1 MHQDDRPRKAVP
13 AQSTILPFTALI
25 VANVALAFGPWF
37 VRMSDTGPVAAAFWR
52 MMLAAPVLFGASLLL
67 RQQPIRR
74 ARGLWWVLALSGLAF
89 AADLGSWHAGILR
102 TTLANSTLFGNVATL
117 MFPVYGFIVA
127 RAWPTRL
134 QATALGLAATGG
146 GLLLG
151 RSAELSPQHLAG
163 DVLCLGAGLFY
174 TVYFILMSRVRETM
188 APLPALA
195 LSSIAS
201 LLPLLAAAWMLG
213 ESILP
218 RNWGVLVALALVSQ
232 VFGQGLMIYAL
243 GKLSPLVVGLGLLTQ
258 PVVAGA
264 IGWGVYGERLGGLDF
279 VGAGLVA
286 IALVLVRKGGRT
298 PVQLAP
304 VGAQGQRKTHG

>member
-1 MHQDDRPRKAVP
+1 MA
-13 AQSTILPFTALI
+13 
-25 VANVALAFGPWF
+25 ANVALAFGPWF
-37 VRMSDTGPVAAAFWR
+37 VRMADSGPVAAAFWR
-52 MMLAAPVLFGASLLL
+52 MMLAAPVLMGASLLL

-74 ARGLWWVLALSGLAF
+74 ARGLWWVLGLSGLAF
-89 AADLGSWHAGILR
+89 AADLASWHAGILQ

-117 MFPVYGFIVA
+117 IFPVYGFIIA

-134 QATALGLAATGG
+134 QAIALGLAAAGG

-151 RSAELSPQHLAG
+151 RSAQLSPENLVG
-163 DVLCLGAGLFY
+163 DLLCLGAGLFY

-201 LLPLLAAAWMLG
+201 VPLLLVATVLFG

-218 RNWGVLVALALVSQ
+218 GHWGGVFALAMVSQ

-243 GKLSPLVVGLGLLTQ
+243 GKLSPLVVGIGLLAQ
-258 PVVAGA
+258 PVVSGA
-264 IGWGVYGERLGGLDF
+264 IGWIAYGERLGGLDF

-286 IALVLVRKGGRT
+286 VALVLVRKGGRT

-304 VGAQGQRKTHG
+304 VGAQAQRKTHG